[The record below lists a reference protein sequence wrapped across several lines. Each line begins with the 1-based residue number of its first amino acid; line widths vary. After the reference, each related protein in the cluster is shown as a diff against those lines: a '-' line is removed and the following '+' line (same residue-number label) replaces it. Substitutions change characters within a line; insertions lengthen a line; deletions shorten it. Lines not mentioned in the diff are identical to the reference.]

1 MSSKAAEPW
10 IRRSANPKLDRVMVT
25 PEGVSLN
32 VTVAA
37 AGARA
42 GALAL
47 DIIIILGLIVLV
59 TIGGMLLFWGFG
71 LASADSLENASGPVQ
86 LLAVLWLISVFL
98 FRNAYFLYF
107 ELGDRA
113 ATWGKRA
120 VGIRVAARNG
130 GRLTAEA
137 VIARNIVRDIELFL
151 PLVFLTSGEA
161 SGSLTDMTAWAGFL
175 WVLMFLLFPLFN
187 KDRLR
192 GGDVIAGTWVIEN
205 VKKDL
210 GDIVAPAA
218 ASSDEA
224 APTAQYQ
231 FSDEDLSVYGE
242 YELQTLENVLRS
254 GQDDA
259 LERVA
264 ASICQKIGWEP
275 GSGDERI
282 FLEAYYTALR
292 ARLERSMRFGRRRK
306 DKFSTEHQAGTG
318 GDPRLP

>member
-1 MSSKAAEPW
+1 MTDSTAVDPW
-10 IRRSANPKLDRVMVT
+10 VRRSASPKLDRIMVS
-25 PEGVSLN
+25 PEGVPLN

-47 DIIIILGLIVLV
+47 DIVII
-59 TIGGMLLFWGFG
+59 MLLIFGITLVCLLLLWGLGVAF
-71 LASADSLENASGPVQ
+71 SGNFNDLNGP
-86 LLAVLWLISVFL
+86 LGFLAVLWIIAVFL

-120 VGIRVAARNG
+120 VGIRVASRDG

-137 VIARNIVRDIELFL
+137 VIARNIVRDVELFL
-151 PLVFLTSGEA
+151 PLMFMSTA
-161 SGSLTDMTAWAGFL
+161 SAQGTATSLTGWAGFL
-175 WVLMFLLFPLFN
+175 WVGMFLFFPLFN

-192 GGDVIAGTWVIEN
+192 GGDLIAGTWVIQN
-205 VKKDL
+205 VKKGL
-210 GDIVAPAA
+210 GDIVAPTAA
-218 ASSDEA
+218 TQSQDQSNPASR
-224 APTAQYQ
+224 YQ
-231 FSDEDLSVYGE
+231 FSEQDLSVYGE
-242 YELQTLENVLRS
+242 YELQTLENVLRA
-254 GQDDA
+254 GNEEA
-259 LERVA
+259 LDTVA

-292 ARLERSMRFGRRRK
+292 ARLERGMRFGKRRK
-306 DKFSTEHQAGTG
+306 DKYSQSE
-318 GDPRLP
+318 

>member
-1 MSSKAAEPW
+1 MNSTATDPW
-10 IRRSANPKLDRVMVT
+10 IRRSANPALDRVMVS
-25 PEGVSLN
+25 PEGVPLN
-32 VTVAA
+32 VTVAT

-42 GALAL
+42 GALTL
-47 DIIIILGLIVLV
+47 DILIILGLILGVTLLGFLVLLGFESAFGESF
-59 TIGGMLLFWGFG
+59 TLDTGGPL
-71 LASADSLENASGPVQ
+71 NVV
-86 LLAVLWLISVFL
+86 AVLWIIAVFL

-120 VGIRVAARNG
+120 VGIRVAARDG

-161 SGSLTDMTAWAGFL
+161 EGTMTDFSAWAGFL

-192 GGDVIAGTWVIEN
+192 CGDLIAGTWVIQN
-205 VKKDL
+205 VKRNL
-210 GDIVAPAA
+210 GGVVAPSAE
-218 ASSDEA
+218 ASADPVTGRPSSRYE
-224 APTAQYQ
+224 
-231 FSDEDLSVYGE
+231 FSDADLSVYGE
-242 YELQTLENVLRS
+242 FELQTLESVLRS
-254 GQDDA
+254 GTDEA
-259 LERVA
+259 LETVTS
-264 ASICQKIGWEP
+264 SICNKIGWEP

-292 ARLERSMRFGRRRK
+292 AKLERGMRFGKRRK
-306 DKFSTEHQAGTG
+306 DKYSN
-318 GDPRLP
+318 DI

>member
-1 MSSKAAEPW
+1 MSDSRAVEPW
-10 IRRSANPKLDRVMVT
+10 IRRSANRKLDRIIVT
-25 PEGVSLN
+25 PEGVPLN

-47 DIIIILGLIVLV
+47 DIVIIIGLILLA
-59 TIGGMLLFWGFG
+59 TLIGAALLWAFG
-71 LASADSLENASGPVQ
+71 LAFDGGLENASGPLQ
-86 LLAVLWLISVFL
+86 FLAVLWIIAVFL

-120 VGIRVAARNG
+120 MGIRVAARDG

-137 VIARNIVRDIELFL
+137 VIARNIVRDVELFL

-161 SGSLTDMTAWAGFL
+161 SGTMTDMTALAGFL

-187 KDRLR
+187 RDRLR
-192 GGDVIAGTWVIEN
+192 GGDVIAGTWVIQN
-205 VKKDL
+205 VKKNL

-218 ASSDEA
+218 LEA
-224 APTAQYQ
+224 GTDGRAPAPLYQ
-231 FSDEDLSVYGE
+231 FSDHDLSVYGE

-254 GQDDA
+254 DQDDA
-259 LERVA
+259 LQRVA

-275 GSGDERI
+275 GSGDERV

-292 ARLERSMRFGRRRK
+292 ARLERSMRFGKRRK
-306 DKFSTEHQAGTG
+306 DKHSAEE
-318 GDPRLP
+318 

>member
-1 MSSKAAEPW
+1 MSDSKAARPW
-10 IRRSANPKLDRVMVT
+10 VRRSADPKLDRIMVT

-32 VTVAA
+32 VTIAS

-47 DIIIILGLIVLV
+47 DIFIILGLILLV
-59 TIGGMLLFWGFG
+59 TIAGMLLLWAFG
-71 LASADSLENASGPVQ
+71 LAFDGNLENASGPLQ
-86 LLAVLWLISVFL
+86 LLAVFWIISVFL

-120 VGIRVAARNG
+120 VGIRVAARDG
-130 GRLTAEA
+130 GQLTAEA
-137 VIARNIVRDIELFL
+137 IIARNIVRDVELFL

-161 SGSLTDMTAWAGFL
+161 SGTMSGLTAWAGFL

-192 GGDVIAGTWVIEN
+192 GGDVIAGTWVIQN
-205 VKKDL
+205 VKKNL
-210 GDIVAPAA
+210 GDIVAPSAA
-218 ASSDEA
+218 KIAHDGI
-224 APTAQYQ
+224 APIARYE
-231 FSDEDLSVYGE
+231 FSDADLSVYGE
-242 YELQTLENVLRS
+242 YELQTLENVLRT
-254 GQDDA
+254 GQDEA
-259 LERVA
+259 LQKVA

-292 ARLERSMRFGRRRK
+292 ARLERSMKFGKRRK
-306 DKFSTEHQAGTG
+306 DKFSPHE
-318 GDPRLP
+318 

>member
-1 MSSKAAEPW
+1 MSGSTAAEPW

-47 DIIIILGLIVLV
+47 DIVIILGLIFLV
-59 TIGGMLLFWGFG
+59 TIAGLMLLWGLGVAFDG
-71 LASADSLENASGPVQ
+71 NLENASGPLQ
-86 LLAVLWLISVFL
+86 LLAVLWIISVFL

-120 VGIRVAARNG
+120 VGIRVAARDG

-137 VIARNIVRDIELFL
+137 VIARNIVRDVELFL

-161 SGSLTDMTAWAGFL
+161 SGSMTDLTAWAGFL

-187 KDRLR
+187 RDRLR
-192 GGDVIAGTWVIEN
+192 GGDVIAGTWVIQN
-205 VKKDL
+205 VKRNL
-210 GDIVAPAA
+210 GDIVAPSAA
-218 ASSDEA
+218 NLSGDG
-224 APTAQYQ
+224 TATVTRYQ
-231 FSDEDLSVYGE
+231 FSDDDLSVYGE

-254 GQDDA
+254 DQNEA
-259 LERVA
+259 LQKVA
-264 ASICQKIGWEP
+264 ESICQKIGWEP
-275 GSGDERI
+275 GSGDERV

-292 ARLERSMRFGRRRK
+292 ARLERSMKFGKRRK
-306 DKFSTEHQAGTG
+306 DKFSPHE
-318 GDPRLP
+318 

>member
-1 MSSKAAEPW
+1 MSDSRAAEPW
-10 IRRSANPKLDRVMVT
+10 SQRSANPKFDRIMVT
-25 PEGVSLN
+25 PEGVPLH

-42 GALAL
+42 GALLL
-47 DIIIILGLIVLV
+47 DIVIILGLIILV
-59 TIGGMLLFWGFG
+59 TLAGLGLLWAFG
-71 LASADSLENASGPVQ
+71 LALGENLQSASGPLQ
-86 LLAVLWLISVFL
+86 FLAVLWIISVFL

-120 VGIRVAARNG
+120 MGIRVAARDG

-137 VIARNIVRDIELFL
+137 VIARNIVRDVELFL

-161 SGSLTDMTAWAGFL
+161 SGSMTNLTAWAGFV

-192 GGDVIAGTWVIEN
+192 GGDVIAGTWVIQN
-205 VKKDL
+205 VNRNL
-210 GDIVAPAA
+210 GDIVAP
-218 ASSDEA
+218 SSVQAVADGA
-224 APTAQYQ
+224 APVAGYR
-231 FSDEDLSVYGE
+231 FSEADLSVYGE
-242 YELQTLENVLRS
+242 YELQTLENVLRT
-254 GQDDA
+254 GQQAA
-259 LERVA
+259 LEKVA

-275 GSGDERI
+275 GSGDERA

-292 ARLERSMRFGRRRK
+292 GRLENSMRFGKRRK
-306 DKFSTEHQAGTG
+306 DKHSAPE
-318 GDPRLP
+318 

>member
-1 MSSKAAEPW
+1 MSDSRAVEPW
-10 IRRSANPKLDRVMVT
+10 IRRSANPKLDRILVT
-25 PEGVSLN
+25 PEGVPLH
-32 VTVAA
+32 VTVAS

-47 DIIIILGLIVLV
+47 DIVIIVGLIILATLFGA
-59 TIGGMLLFWGFG
+59 LLLWAFG
-71 LASADSLENASGPVQ
+71 IAFEGALENASGPLQ
-86 LLAVLWLISVFL
+86 FLAVFWIIAVFL

-120 VGIRVAARNG
+120 VGIRVAARDG

-161 SGSLTDMTAWAGFL
+161 SGSMTDLTAWAGFL

-187 KDRLR
+187 RDRLR
-192 GGDVIAGTWVIEN
+192 GGDVIAGTWVIRN
-205 VKKDL
+205 VKKNL
-210 GDIVAPAA
+210 GGIVAPSTAETGT
-218 ASSDEA
+218 DGA
-224 APTAQYQ
+224 APAARYQ
-231 FSDEDLSVYGE
+231 FSDADLSVYGE
-242 YELQTLENVLRS
+242 YELQTLENVLRA
-254 GQDDA
+254 GQEDA
-259 LERVA
+259 LEKVA

-275 GSGDERI
+275 GSGDERA

-292 ARLERSMRFGRRRK
+292 ARLERSMRFGKRRK
-306 DKFSTEHQAGTG
+306 DKHSAPE
-318 GDPRLP
+318 

>member
-1 MSSKAAEPW
+1 MSDSSSVEPW

-42 GALAL
+42 AALAL
-47 DIIIILGLIVLV
+47 DIAIILGLIFLV
-59 TIGGMLLFWGFG
+59 TVIGLLLLWALGVAVEG
-71 LASADSLENASGPVQ
+71 DLENASGPFQ
-86 LLAVLWLISVFL
+86 FLIVVWIIAIFL

-120 VGIRVAARNG
+120 VGIRVAARDG
-130 GRLTAEA
+130 GRLTAES
-137 VIARNIVRDIELFL
+137 VIARNIVRDVELFL
-151 PLVFLTSGEA
+151 PLMFISSGEA
-161 SGSLTDMTAWAGFL
+161 SGTMTDLTAWSGFL

-192 GGDVIAGTWVIEN
+192 GGDVIAGTWVIQN
-205 VKKDL
+205 VKKNL

-218 ASSDEA
+218 TSAEPGSA
-224 APTAQYQ
+224 APASRYQ
-231 FSDEDLSVYGE
+231 FSDDDLSVYGE

-254 GQDDA
+254 GQDAA
-259 LERVA
+259 LEKVA
-264 ASICQKIGWEP
+264 NSICAKIGWEP
-275 GSGDERI
+275 GSGDERV

-292 ARLERSMRFGRRRK
+292 ARLERSMRFGKRRK
-306 DKFSTEHQAGTG
+306 DKFSPHE
-318 GDPRLP
+318 

>member
-1 MSSKAAEPW
+1 MSDSSAVDPW
-10 IRRSANPKLDRVMVT
+10 IRRSANPKLDRILIT
-25 PEGVSLN
+25 PEGVPLH

-37 AGARA
+37 ASARA

-47 DIIIILGLIVLV
+47 DIAIIMGLIILVSLGGVL
-59 TIGGMLLFWGFG
+59 LLWAFG
-71 LASADSLENASGPVQ
+71 IAFDGALENASGPLQ
-86 LLAVLWLISVFL
+86 LLAVLWIICVFL

-120 VGIRVAARNG
+120 VGIRVAARDG

-161 SGSLTDMTAWAGFL
+161 SGSMTDLTAWAGFF

-187 KDRLR
+187 RDRLR
-192 GGDVIAGTWVIEN
+192 GGDVIAGTWVIQN
-205 VKKDL
+205 VKKNL

-218 ASSDEA
+218 TETMPDGA
-224 APTAQYQ
+224 APVARYQ
-231 FSDEDLSVYGE
+231 FSDADLSVYGE
-242 YELQTLENVLRS
+242 YELQTLENVLRT
-254 GQDDA
+254 GQQA
-259 LERVA
+259 SLEKVA

-275 GSGDERI
+275 GSGDERA

-292 ARLERSMRFGRRRK
+292 ARLERSMRFGKRRK
-306 DKFSTEHQAGTG
+306 DKHSAPE
-318 GDPRLP
+318 

>member
-1 MSSKAAEPW
+1 MSGSTAAEPW

-47 DIIIILGLIVLV
+47 DIIIILGLIFLV
-59 TIGGMLLFWGFG
+59 TIAGLMLLWGMGVAFDG
-71 LASADSLENASGPVQ
+71 NLENASGPLQ
-86 LLAVLWLISVFL
+86 LLAVLWIISVFL

-120 VGIRVAARNG
+120 VGIRVAARDG

-137 VIARNIVRDIELFL
+137 VIARNIVRDVELFL

-161 SGSLTDMTAWAGFL
+161 SGSMTDLTAWAGFL

-187 KDRLR
+187 RDRLR

-205 VKKDL
+205 VKKNL
-210 GDIVAPAA
+210 GDIVAPSAA
-218 ASSDEA
+218 NLSDDG
-224 APTAQYQ
+224 TAMVTRYQ
-231 FSDEDLSVYGE
+231 FSDDDLSVYGE

-254 GQDDA
+254 NQNEA
-259 LERVA
+259 LQKVA
-264 ASICQKIGWEP
+264 ESICRKIGWEP
-275 GSGDERI
+275 GSGDERV

-292 ARLERSMRFGRRRK
+292 ARLERSMKFGKRRK
-306 DKFSTEHQAGTG
+306 DKFSPHE
-318 GDPRLP
+318 

>member
-1 MSSKAAEPW
+1 MSGSTAAEPW

-47 DIIIILGLIVLV
+47 DIIIILGLIFLV
-59 TIGGMLLFWGFG
+59 TIAGLMLLWGLG
-71 LASADSLENASGPVQ
+71 VAVDGNLENASGPLQ
-86 LLAVLWLISVFL
+86 LLAVLWIISVFL

-120 VGIRVAARNG
+120 VGIRVAARDG

-137 VIARNIVRDIELFL
+137 VIARNIVRDVELFL

-161 SGSLTDMTAWAGFL
+161 SGSMTDLTAWAGFL

-187 KDRLR
+187 RDRLR

-205 VKKDL
+205 VKKNL
-210 GDIVAPAA
+210 GDIVAPSAA
-218 ASSDEA
+218 NLSDDG
-224 APTAQYQ
+224 TAMVTRYQ
-231 FSDEDLSVYGE
+231 FSDDDLSVYGE

-254 GQDDA
+254 DQNEA
-259 LERVA
+259 LQKVA
-264 ASICQKIGWEP
+264 ESICQKIGWEP
-275 GSGDERI
+275 GSGDERV

-292 ARLERSMRFGRRRK
+292 ARLERSMKFGKRRK
-306 DKFSTEHQAGTG
+306 DKFSPHE
-318 GDPRLP
+318 